1 MSPNL
6 HATRNASSPW
16 TIPALAVLTFTVCYL
31 RGFVFPHTPILL
43 WGDQLGFATK
53 GARLLRGELPYR
65 DFFEFLTPGTDMVY
79 AALFRFLGASPWIPN
94 LTMAF
99 LAAAMTWMMT
109 WCAMRLMRG
118 TFVLLPAAL
127 MMGFVLYG
135 SLDATHHWFSTVLI
149 MGAVCVLFNGASA
162 WRIALAG
169 ALVGLAASF
178 TQTKGASVAVGLV
191 AYFIWL
197 SLRENSGAARCW
209 RRCLLLLSSALLIF
223 AAINGPFILA
233 AGAHRW
239 IEEVIVFPAR
249 YFGSVPI
256 NNWRGAWPEFRERA
270 GALKWICFP
279 FMYCALPL
287 TYIGFFVAM
296 RRKSIAEPDSIAEPG
311 HKTDDSWDRLLLIA
325 IAGIAM
331 LAVMMPALSIR
342 RVSCVSPPAMVL
354 LAWLLSRDGKMRQCI
369 AIGLGIVSLAVA
381 LAQVSVMQLRPGQF
395 VTLPT
400 GRTAI
405 PNAANFEVYRWTAE
419 HTRPGQW
426 YFGLSPLTLPL
437 GLRDAAPV
445 EALGPGDYSRPEH
458 VAAVVAALEKRHPLL
473 MIVLP
478 EESFLHRQAT
488 GANHLQPFYDYLYAH
503 YKQTKVFS
511 NGFEAWERSSD

>member
-1 MSPNL
+1 VSPNL
-6 HATRNASSPW
+6 RETQIVSSRW
-16 TIPALAVLTFTVCYL
+16 TIPVLAALTFIVCYL

-65 DFFEFLTPGTDMVY
+65 DFFEFLTPGTDLVY
-79 AALFRFLGASPWIPN
+79 AGLFRILGASPWIPN

-99 LAAAMTWMMT
+99 LAAAMTAMMT

-118 TFVLLPAAL
+118 AIVVLPAVL
-127 MMGFVLYG
+127 MIGFVLYG

-162 WRIALAG
+162 LRIAIAG
-169 ALVGLAASF
+169 ALIGLAASF
-178 TQTKGASVAVGLV
+178 TQTKGAAMAVGLMV
-191 AYFIWL
+191 YFIWL
-197 SLRENSGAARCW
+197 TQRESSGAARCW
-209 RRCLLLLSSALLIF
+209 RQCWKRCLLFASSALLIF
-223 AAINGPFILA
+223 AAINGPYILA
-233 AGAHRW
+233 AGVHRW

-256 NNWRGAWPEFRERA
+256 NNWRGIWPEFRHRA
-270 GALKWICFP
+270 GVLKWMCFP
-279 FMYCALPL
+279 FLYCAVPL
-287 TYIGFFVAM
+287 TYIGFFIAM
-296 RRKSIAEPDSIAEPG
+296 RRSSRVEADNEVHDR
-311 HKTDDSWDRLLLIA
+311 WDRLLLIA

-331 LAVMMPALSIR
+331 LTVMMPALSIR
-342 RVSCVSPPAMVL
+342 RISCVSPPAMIL
-354 LAWLLSRDGKMRQCI
+354 LAWLLSRDGRLRHCI
-369 AIGLGIVSLAVA
+369 AIGLGTVSLAVA
-381 LAQVSVMQLRPGQF
+381 LSQVSVMQLRPGQF

-405 PNAANFEVYRWTAE
+405 PDAANYEVYRWTAE

-426 YFGLSPLTLPL
+426 YFGLSPFTLPL

-445 EALGPGDYSRPEH
+445 EGLGPGDYSRPEQ
-458 VAAVVAALEKRHPLL
+458 VAAVITALEKTQPPL

-478 EESFLHRQAT
+478 EQYFLYQQAT
-488 GANHLQPFYDYLYAH
+488 GANHLQPFYKYLYLH
-503 YKQTKVFS
+503 YKRTQRFS
-511 NGFEAWERSSD
+511 NGFEAWERSSE